1 MSIAIDVA
9 FDRLRDH
16 VTRQLE
22 GHGPEA
28 VNHKDSYMLGYQT
41 SFLSSFI
48 RDLPIH
54 YQDKFLHA
62 VSQRTGYQETQSELD
77 RIEKSIRAELD
88 ALDLPSEDR

>member
-22 GHGPEA
+22 KHGPEA

-48 RDLPIH
+48 RDLPIQ

-62 VSQRTGYQETQSELD
+62 VSQRTGYQEAQGELD

-88 ALDLPSEDR
+88 ALDLSSEDR